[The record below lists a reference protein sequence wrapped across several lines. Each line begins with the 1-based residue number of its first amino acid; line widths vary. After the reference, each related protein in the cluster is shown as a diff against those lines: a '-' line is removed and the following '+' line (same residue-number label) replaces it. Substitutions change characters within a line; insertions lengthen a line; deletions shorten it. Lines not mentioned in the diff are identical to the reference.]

1 MRQAAVKG
9 EAAREGSAFELR
21 SGRFSLMV
29 LAIRHLD
36 LLQLQEELSDHV
48 AKAPALLR
56 GAPVVLDLN
65 PLSQLADHGLLHE
78 MIRRIE
84 AAGLRCIALAAN
96 PGAEAAAAA
105 LALPLLGVDRRRTKA
120 IGEAAAEPSDAVPT
134 ADTEPEA
141 AAQGEEPEADG
152 DTAATAPV
160 PPQAQPPLVLPGP
173 IRSGQQ
179 VYARGRDLVV
189 TGTVSAGA
197 EVAADG
203 CVHVYGRLS
212 GKALA
217 GAAGDPRARVY
228 TTCFGAELVSIAGN
242 FKVFES
248 APRAVA
254 GKPVE
259 IFLDDGRLEIRPL
272 NL

>member
-1 MRQAAVKG
+1 MATLQMFPQSAPAGV
-9 EAAREGSAFELR
+9 AFELR
-21 SGRFSLMV
+21 SGQFTLMV

-36 LLQLQEELSDHV
+36 LVQLLSELSDHV

-78 MIRRIE
+78 LIRRIE
-84 AAGLRCIALAAN
+84 TAGLRCIALAAN
-96 PGAEAAAAA
+96 PGAEPAAAA
-105 LALPLLGVDRRRTKA
+105 LGLPLLSVDRKRTRSLERDEDTA
-120 IGEAAAEPSDAVPT
+120 APAAPQQQDAAEPA
-134 ADTEPEA
+134 TEVNGA
-141 AAQGEEPEADG
+141 AATPTLQG
-152 DTAATAPV
+152 
-160 PPQAQPPLVLPGP
+160 PLVLQGP

-203 CVHVYGRLS
+203 CVHVYGRLC

-217 GAAGDPRARVY
+217 GASGDLRARVY
-228 TTCFGAELVSIAGN
+228 CTAFGAELVSIAGN
-242 FKVFES
+242 FRVFES

-254 GKPVE
+254 NKPVE
-259 IFLDDGRLEIRPL
+259 IFLDEGRLEIRPL
-272 NL
+272 II